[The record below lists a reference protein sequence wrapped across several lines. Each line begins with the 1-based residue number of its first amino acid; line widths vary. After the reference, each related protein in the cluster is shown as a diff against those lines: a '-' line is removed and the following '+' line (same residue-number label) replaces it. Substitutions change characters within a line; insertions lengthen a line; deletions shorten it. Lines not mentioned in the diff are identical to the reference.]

1 MITIKVITP
10 NKEIDGLIKDI
21 IDEIKDF
28 DIFNTKD
35 INFSKVFNKIGEDIN
50 KLIKNSDKSNTM
62 KKDVKVKNNINIDN
76 IKEQKKEDDYS
87 NVLNIEHVI

>member
-10 NKEIDGLIKDI
+10 NKELNNLIEDI

-28 DIFNTKD
+28 DIFNLKD
-35 INFSKVFNKIGEDIN
+35 VSFSKVFNKIGEDIN
-50 KLIKNSDKSNTM
+50 KIVKNSDKLNTM

>member
-50 KLIKNSDKSNTM
+50 KLIKNSDKLNTM
-62 KKDVKVKNNINIDN
+62 KKDIKIKNNINIDN